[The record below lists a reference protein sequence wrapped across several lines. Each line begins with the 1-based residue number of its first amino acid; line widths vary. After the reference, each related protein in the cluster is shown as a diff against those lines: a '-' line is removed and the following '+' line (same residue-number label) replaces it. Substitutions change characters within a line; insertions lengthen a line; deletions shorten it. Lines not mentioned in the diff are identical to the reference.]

1 MATKI
6 NNKTTLYILRVA
18 KKCVRNVLKKISGIF
33 VEKLYY
39 NINII
44 GNDNEIIE
52 IDESKFGKRKY
63 NKGHIVKNVWDF
75 WLFER
80 NNKKRVLLFHVDNRI
95 NLTLQFKIKNCV
107 AHEVTIYD
115 DCCKRYGNLSE
126 HEFNHK
132 TVNNSKCYKI
142 QSLEYVPI
150 P

>member
-18 KKCVRNVLKKISGIF
+18 KKCVRNVLKKISSIL

-63 NKGHIVKNVWDF
+63 NKGYTVKNVWVF
-75 WLFER
+75 TLVER
-80 NNKKRVLLFHVDNRI
+80 NKEKRVLFL
-95 NLTLQFKIKNCV
+95 C
-107 AHEVTIYD
+107 
-115 DCCKRYGNLSE
+115 
-126 HEFNHK
+126 
-132 TVNNSKCYKI
+132 
-142 QSLEYVPI
+142 
-150 P
+150 

>member
-1 MATKI
+1 MNQNLA
-6 NNKTTLYILRVA
+6 R
-18 KKCVRNVLKKISGIF
+18 
-33 VEKLYY
+33 E
-39 NINII
+39 NII
-44 GNDNEIIE
+44 KVILLKMFGFLPLLKEI
-52 IDESKFGKRKY
+52 
-63 NKGHIVKNVWDF
+63 
-75 WLFER
+75 
-80 NNKKRVLLFHVDNRI
+80 KKKEYFFYVDNRI